1 MVLKYFQMLFVA
13 EGDQVVPS
21 EFPAEDYPDQPDM
34 DYPEIDYPEMAY
46 EQDEEELA
54 EGKAGL

>member
-13 EGDQVVPS
+13 EGDQVVPG
-21 EFPAEDYPDQPDM
+21 EFPAEDYPDHPD
-34 DYPEIDYPEMAY
+34 IDYPEMAY